1 MLPQT
6 LQNIYH
12 AHQIL
17 IIKFAFGSF
26 ITIIFYALFFFKGT
40 LKRIKILLLFA
51 NFYLIFVY
59 LIYQKNEL
67 YFIKYSLFLFCLW
80 LFQYSLSWLKQN
92 IEFFLL
98 NIKSIFSWNKN
109 KEKYSQT
116 SMTPTQQ
123 ALLNTSSSTLPL
135 PQTKLNSSFG
145 SPQILTSFGLKV
157 RSKSEVFIAEKLF
170 EHKIDFRYEIPLSAE
185 GKTYF
190 PDFTIYI
197 GKKVFYWEHFGMLSN
212 EDYLQKTKNKIIWYD
227 KNFPKKLIM
236 TEECN
241 DLLPVICVEIN
252 KLKRIKQ
259 RWQPL
264 HLLQTLKSSRGSKE
278 YASRTR
284 PI

>member
-1 MLPQT
+1 M
-6 LQNIYH
+6 
-12 AHQIL
+12 
-17 IIKFAFGSF
+17 
-26 ITIIFYALFFFKGT
+26 
-40 LKRIKILLLFA
+40 
-51 NFYLIFVY
+51 
-59 LIYQKNEL
+59 
-67 YFIKYSLFLFCLW
+67 FLF
-80 LFQYSLSWLKQN
+80 
-92 IEFFLL
+92 
-98 NIKSIFSWNKN
+98 NIKSIFTWKKN
-109 KEKYSQT
+109 KEEHAQT
-116 SMTPTQQ
+116 SPV
-123 ALLNTSSSTLPL
+123 PV

-190 PDFTIYI
+190 PDFTIFI

-212 EDYLQKTKNKIIWYD
+212 EDYLQKTKIKIVWYD

-241 DLLPVICVEIN
+241 DLLPVICAEVD
-252 KLKRIKQ
+252 KLKRIKR

-264 HLLQTLKSSRGSKE
+264 HLLQTLKSSRESKE